1 MGFKQAFSLA
11 IGSLLSSK
19 MRSLLTMLGI
29 IIGVA
34 SVIILVSLVGAFS
47 GTLSDTLES
56 MGTNLITVSVTGK
69 GSTATLSATQM
80 MNFAAE
86 NDDVISYATPVVMVQ
101 ATVKNESSN
110 TKTTVYGVNECYEY
124 IKDLPVEFGR
134 FIGYSDVENRQR
146 ACVIGSYINKEL
158 YNGEGLGKLIKIN
171 GISYTVVGILP
182 QKQSSAAGSTDD
194 QAIVPYTT
202 ATSLSG
208 NAKINSYSFSSAT
221 NDTASQ
227 AMQRIKEYMFGIFR
241 DEDAYRVLN
250 MAEILD
256 AVNEMMGQLSMV
268 LVGIAAISLLVGGI
282 GIMNIMLVSVT
293 ERTREIGIRKA
304 LGGKR
309 RDIMRQFIIEAG
321 TTSAIGGVI
330 GIIIGCAAAQLFCNL
345 IGLKGGFS
353 VNAIVIAFSVS
364 VAIGVFFGY
373 FPAAKA
379 SKLNPI
385 DALKFD

>member
-1 MGFKQAFSLA
+1 MGFRQAFSLA
-11 IGSLLSSK
+11 VKSLMSSK

-34 SVIILVSLVGAFS
+34 SVIILVSIIGAFS

-56 MGTNLITVSVTGK
+56 MGTNLITVTITGR
-69 GSTATLSATQM
+69 SSSATVSATQV
-80 MNFAAE
+80 MNFAME
-86 NDDVISYATPVVMVQ
+86 NDDVIAYATPIVMVQ
-101 ATVKNESSN
+101 GTVKNDNSN
-110 TKTTVYGVNECYEY
+110 TTTTIYGTNECYEF
-124 IKDLPVEFGR
+124 IKDLPIETGR
-134 FIGYSDVENRQR
+134 FISYADVENRQR
-146 ACVIGSYINKEL
+146 TCVIGSYINKEL
-158 YNGEGLGKLIKIN
+158 YNGEGLDKTIKVN
-171 GISYTVVGILP
+171 GMSYQIVGVLP
-182 QKQSSAAGSTDD
+182 QKAGSAQGSSDD
-194 QAIVPYTT
+194 QVIVPYTT

-208 NAKINSYSFSSAT
+208 NAKVNSYSFSSASSE
-221 NDTASQ
+221 ASAE
-227 AMQRIKEYMFGIFR
+227 AMERIKAYLYGVFKT
-241 DEDAYRVLN
+241 EDAYMVMN
-250 MAEILD
+250 MAEILK
-256 AVNEMMGQLSMV
+256 AVDDIMGQLSMV

-330 GIIIGCAAAQLFCNL
+330 GIIIGCVIAQIACNL
-345 IGLKGGFS
+345 IGLNGGFS
-353 VNAIVIAFSVS
+353 VNAVAIAFSVS
-364 VAIGVFFGY
+364 VAIGIFFGY